1 MTKEE
6 LLEKLTAK
14 VGKTSL
20 SERTLSAYA
29 ENTLKLVGDDS
40 KVDDAFLEA
49 HASILKTMEGQLS
62 HEISS
67 GIEKWKEGNNLKKEG
82 NNLKKEGNN
91 LKKEGNNLK
100 KEGGEDETNEILE
113 LMKQIREDNAA
124 LKARLDEAD
133 KKQGQKDYKAKLM
146 SEMRSKGAENE
157 YILKQTIGQ
166 KEFDTAKS
174 VEDAVE
180 ESLKAYDANYKSCFG
195 DGATPRG
202 NSGNGTDGNDTGSK
216 ALDAF
221 FDRKAAEGK
230 FPKAE

>member
-6 LLEKLTAK
+6 LLEKLIAK

-67 GIEKWKEGNNLKKEG
+67 GIEKWKEGNNL
-82 NNLKKEGNN
+82 NI
-91 LKKEGNNLK
+91 
-100 KEGGEDETNEILE
+100 EDCEDGTNEILE

>member
-6 LLEKLTAK
+6 LLEKLIAK

-67 GIEKWKEGNNLKKEG
+67 GIEKWKEGNNLNKED
-82 NNLKKEGNN
+82 
-91 LKKEGNNLK
+91 
-100 KEGGEDETNEILE
+100 GEDGTNEILE

>member
-6 LLEKLTAK
+6 LLEKLTAR

-67 GIEKWKEGNNLKKEG
+67 GIEKWKEGNNLKKED
-82 NNLKKEGNN
+82 
-91 LKKEGNNLK
+91 
-100 KEGGEDETNEILE
+100 GEDGTNEILE

>member
-82 NNLKKEGNN
+82 
-91 LKKEGNNLK
+91 
-100 KEGGEDETNEILE
+100 GEDDPNEILE

-133 KKQGQKDYKAKLM
+133 KKQGQKDYKARLM

>member
-6 LLEKLTAK
+6 LLEKLIAK

-82 NNLKKEGNN
+82 NNLKKEG
-91 LKKEGNNLK
+91 
-100 KEGGEDETNEILE
+100 GEDDTNEILE
-113 LMKQIREDNAA
+113 LMKKIREDNAA

>member
-6 LLEKLTAK
+6 LLKKLIAK

-40 KVDDAFLEA
+40 QVDDAFLEA

-82 NNLKKEGNN
+82 
-91 LKKEGNNLK
+91 
-100 KEGGEDETNEILE
+100 GEDDTNEILE

-157 YILKQTIGQ
+157 YILKQTLGQ

-221 FDRKAAEGK
+221 FDRKAEEGK

>member
-82 NNLKKEGNN
+82 
-91 LKKEGNNLK
+91 
-100 KEGGEDETNEILE
+100 GEEHTNELLE
-113 LMKQIREDNAA
+113 LMKQIREENAA
-124 LKARLDEAD
+124 MKARLDEAD
-133 KKQGQKDYKAKLM
+133 KKQGQKDYKAKLVAK
-146 SEMRSKGAENE
+146 MRSKGAENE
-157 YILKQTIGQ
+157 YILKQTLGQ

-180 ESLKAYDANYKSCFG
+180 EILKAYDANYKSCFG